1 MYSCPSNL
9 CMSIAIYCVLT
20 VGTRV
25 GLVCVCV
32 RVCVRV
38 IGGGTC
44 RAEGLKPSQLMWIQ
58 LLETLS

>member
-9 CMSIAIYCVLT
+9 CMSIAIYCLLT

-32 RVCVRV
+32 RACVRV
-38 IGGGTC
+38 IQSHAYSM
-44 RAEGLKPSQLMWIQ
+44 R
-58 LLETLS
+58 TLVSSKATVWLPVL